1 MVKIGN
7 IELPEF
13 PLLLAPM
20 EDVSDP
26 PFRALC
32 KEHGADVVYTE
43 FISSEGL
50 IRDAAKSTMKL
61 DIYEKERPVG
71 IQIFGANLVSM
82 LRAVEIVEQSNPDI
96 IDINFGCPVKK
107 VVSKGAGAG
116 ILKDVCLMEKLTAEL
131 VKRTHLPVTVKTRL
145 GWDHDSIRIVEVAE
159 RLQDVG
165 IKALSIHG
173 RTRAQMYKGE
183 ADWTL
188 IREVKNNPRMHIPV
202 FGNGDIDSP
211 QKAVRYQNEYGVDG
225 IMIVTP
231 YYSKPSQH
239 GILRHFEEI
248 SKITDLPI
256 MAYNIPGRTSTL
268 IELET
273 LQTLVED
280 IGIHSIKDAVGD
292 FEFSKNSTAQ
302 LYESGLIGGK
312 AIAIIPA
319 FDGAENVV
327 SGDVLG
333 SSVKPGL
340 TELVNQRLTPLQE
353 KIETVMVSADQL
365 LTNVNSVFDAETKTN
380 LKGSIAQLKQT
391 ITSFE
396 TTSNTLNGLLEDNKS
411 SITSTL
417 NNFSGISE
425 DLSEVSTSLADANL
439 KETINGLQSTLTNFD
454 SILKDIPTFIYVST
468 EVSSAKDITV

>member
-183 ADWTL
+183 ADWRP
-188 IREVKNNPRMHIPV
+188 IAEVKNNPRMHIPI
-202 FGNGDIDSP
+202 FGNGDVDSP
-211 QKAVRYQNEYGVDG
+211 ERAVEMRDIYGLDG
-225 IMIVTP
+225 AMIGRASIGNPWFFKQVKHYFETGTHLAP
-231 YYSKPSQH
+231 ISM
-239 GILRHFEEI
+239 LERVEAARRHL
-248 SKITDLPI
+248 K
-256 MAYNIPGRTSTL
+256 MAIDWKGEVL
-268 IELET
+268 GVLET
-273 LQTLVED
+273 RRHYTNYFK
-280 IGIHSIKDAVGD
+280 GIPNFKPFRTKMVTSDHSKDV
-292 FEFSKNSTAQ
+292 FK
-302 LYESGLIGGK
+302 
-312 AIAIIPA
+312 A
-319 FDGAENVV
+319 FDEV
-327 SGDVLG
+327 
-333 SSVKPGL
+333 
-340 TELVNQRLTPLQE
+340 E
-353 KIETVMVSADQL
+353 
-365 LTNVNSVFDAETKTN
+365 SVFE
-380 LKGSIAQLKQT
+380 SYQ
-391 ITSFE
+391 F
-396 TTSNTLNGLLEDNKS
+396 
-411 SITSTL
+411 
-417 NNFSGISE
+417 
-425 DLSEVSTSLADANL
+425 V
-439 KETINGLQSTLTNFD
+439 
-454 SILKDIPTFIYVST
+454 
-468 EVSSAKDITV
+468 